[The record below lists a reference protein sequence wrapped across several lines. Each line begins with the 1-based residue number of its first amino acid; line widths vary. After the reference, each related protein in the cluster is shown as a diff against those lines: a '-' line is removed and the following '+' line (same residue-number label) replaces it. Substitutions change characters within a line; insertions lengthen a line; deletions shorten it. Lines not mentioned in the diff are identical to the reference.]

1 MNPALLAAFPVAFPI
16 FSGMA
21 LLLFPIRNQRLRHRY
36 AASVTFINA
45 LLLLAAVFWAGEGTF
60 TFWRVTESLALSFR
74 LDALGKI
81 FAVLVS
87 VIWPPVTFYAFEY
100 LKRRPPEERFFA
112 FFLTTLG
119 IQIGRAHV

>member
-1 MNPALLAAFPVAFPI
+1 M
-16 FSGMA
+16 
-21 LLLFPIRNQRLRHRY
+21 
-36 AASVTFINA
+36 
-45 LLLLAAVFWAGEGTF
+45 FWAGEGTF
-60 TFWRVTESLALSFR
+60 TLWRVTESLALSFR

-119 IQIGRAHV
+119 ILIGIACAANFLTLYLSL